1 MLRWLSE
8 KPTAS
13 HRSVRKP
20 NMPTA
25 PTDPAASPGHA
36 ELADAI
42 LRALAEVQARPVAEL
57 EAEAA
62 ANGGDIEIA
71 SPEAVAVIAV
81 LEDLYGHPL
90 AHVEDLE
97 PEQLTSLASLSDL
110 MTRRWP
116 QPAGADHDNA

>member
-1 MLRWLSE
+1 M
-8 KPTAS
+8 PAS
-13 HRSVRKP
+13 S
-20 NMPTA
+20 
-25 PTDPAASPGHA
+25 TDPAAQPAHG

-42 LRALAEVQARPVAEL
+42 LRALAEIQARPVAEL
-57 EAEAA
+57 AAEAA

-71 SPEAVAVIAV
+71 SPEAVAIIAS

-116 QPAGADHDNA
+116 HPAPADDDNA

>member
-1 MLRWLSE
+1 M
-8 KPTAS
+8 PAS
-13 HRSVRKP
+13 STP
-20 NMPTA
+20 IGTPL
-25 PTDPAASPGHA
+25 PARA
-36 ELADAI
+36 ELADAM
-42 LRALAEVQARPVAEL
+42 LRALAEVQARPIAEL

-71 SPEAVAVIAV
+71 SPEAVAVIAA

-97 PEQLTSLASLSDL
+97 PEQLTSLISLSEL

-116 QPAGADHDNA
+116 PPPSADRCKA